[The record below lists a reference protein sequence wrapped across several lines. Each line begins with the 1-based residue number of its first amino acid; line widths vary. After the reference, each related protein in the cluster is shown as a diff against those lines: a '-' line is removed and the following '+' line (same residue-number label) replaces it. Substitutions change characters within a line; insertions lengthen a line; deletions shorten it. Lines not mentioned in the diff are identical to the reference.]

1 MNIPKVFIKYSS
13 HLAQNRMINVN
24 NIISISTETDL
35 RENEF
40 AICFSTIAGN
50 EKWFYDN
57 SARFNA
63 DLNFIER
70 MIINT
75 YHEN

>member
-35 RENEF
+35 GKMSLQYVL
-40 AICFSTIAGN
+40 AQ
-50 EKWFYDN
+50 
-57 SARFNA
+57 
-63 DLNFIER
+63 
-70 MIINT
+70 
-75 YHEN
+75 